1 MNWPL
6 LPLSIDWFFTVSV
19 AAVFV
24 FLNFFSLFNNQL
36 HTTNKQILKMN
47 SFCLICVT
55 IFSQSRLFAYFLLL
69 FWFILFL
76 IRIRSVVTVH
86 TMSNSTTQTHS
97 GSLLTHSSSQFL
109 AIISA
114 RHTFAR
120 TSRTN
125 SKSIKQI
132 NKKKTK
138 REFCVFC
145 FILSLLGIHFCWLLL
160 SLTTHYTG
168 LSLKKIAFH
177 LLAPVWRTKYY
188 AVCRLYG
195 NIKKNACTHL
205 HTNDSCVYLFIIYSS
220 FPNTYTCKLIY
231 TCTCERNTYYRHCT
245 SFILYIGIFISN
257 AYIATADDSG
267 VCSTDSILLRNCNWN
282 GQTTHNTTRQHDKLR
297 GTYRNVTAV
306 AFASAIAIAVLI
318 LLLIKSVYTRKINKT
333 KNECVYLR
341 PIR

>member
-132 NKKKTK
+132 NKKKNKTW
-138 REFCVFC
+138 
-145 FILSLLGIHFCWLLL
+145 ILCLLFYSQFTWHPLLL
-160 SLTTHYTG
+160 AAIVAHNTLHW
-168 LSLKKIAFH
+168 LIA
-177 LLAPVWRTKYY
+177 
-188 AVCRLYG
+188 
-195 NIKKNACTHL
+195 KKNRFSFACT
-205 HTNDSCVYLFIIYSS
+205 CM
-220 FPNTYTCKLIY
+220 
-231 TCTCERNTYYRHCT
+231 
-245 SFILYIGIFISN
+245 
-257 AYIATADDSG
+257 
-267 VCSTDSILLRNCNWN
+267 
-282 GQTTHNTTRQHDKLR
+282 TH
-297 GTYRNVTAV
+297 
-306 AFASAIAIAVLI
+306 
-318 LLLIKSVYTRKINKT
+318 
-333 KNECVYLR
+333 
-341 PIR
+341 

>member
-195 NIKKNACTHL
+195 NIKMKMLLHSSSVVCARTYIQSIQFAFRIYYIIYIYTL
-205 HTNDSCVYLFIIYSS
+205 HTVPITHSMVYIQW
-220 FPNTYTCKLIY
+220 NTL
-231 TCTCERNTYYRHCT
+231 
-245 SFILYIGIFISN
+245 SFIYAVCILSKVCVHKPRIHANVRTFIVMYWESE
-257 AYIATADDSG
+257 
-267 VCSTDSILLRNCNWN
+267 
-282 GQTTHNTTRQHDKLR
+282 LR
-297 GTYRNVTAV
+297 GGKCYTTTDHGQ
-306 AFASAIAIAVLI
+306 FSFSATV
-318 LLLIKSVYTRKINKT
+318 
-333 KNECVYLR
+333 CD
-341 PIR
+341 